1 MNTKHKIHDT
11 FNEISKKLKRN
22 DAKPKTYRK
31 LIDHIY
37 ISKYGN
43 YHNSKKDSLQTT

>member
-22 DAKPKTYRK
+22 DSNPKTYKK
-31 LIDHIY
+31 LIDLLI
-37 ISKYGN
+37 GGMMCAN
-43 YHNSKKDSLQTT
+43 